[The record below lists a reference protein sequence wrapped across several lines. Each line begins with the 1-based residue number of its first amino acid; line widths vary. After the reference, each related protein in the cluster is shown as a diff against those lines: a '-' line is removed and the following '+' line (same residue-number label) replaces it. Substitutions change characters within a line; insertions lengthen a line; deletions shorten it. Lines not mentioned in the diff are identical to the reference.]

1 MRILKFQN
9 IDKVYIV
16 LTAVIFSIVYLTVL
30 SAGNMYMFIDIGAD
44 TYCSYWP
51 SIAYVKD
58 LLGDFKLWDMKLGL
72 GNSTITYISYFLA
85 DPFQWFCFIFD
96 DKNIDIGIFIGLA
109 FKYFCL
115 SVYAYKYI
123 GIKKME
129 GYPKIICSLMIVF
142 SGWFVGWGQHYNFA
156 TVFVFFIMVLYYFEC
171 WLNKSG
177 FVKLVISIMLL
188 AIVSPYYAYM
198 TLLFLAVYYLLRLYD
213 FCKCKMGMKEA
224 AVHALKTAGMVMLGL
239 GCSAVI
245 FLPYMSEV
253 LSSPRVS
260 GQNLPSFRLG
270 TLQEYASMFLR
281 LFSNSI
287 LGINENFAGYG
298 NFYECPFM
306 YVGILFVL
314 VIPLFLFRK
323 QTRKACSL
331 YIICS
336 LFSFVFLNFSSAVFN
351 AFSTKSYRWTFVFI
365 PVFAAAC
372 GKALHDLQALEN
384 RKLLIVEAAVLNVV
398 LAVYIVWYFSHF
410 GYNKPAAVSVGFSVV
425 ILNVYA
431 VVLLFGNGRKGFYS
445 LLLAV
450 TTMDLCMNA
459 YLSVHERSLISRETK
474 NTMGYFDASADAA
487 AYLKDR
493 DPEFW
498 RLSKNYNQIDL
509 NDSMFQ
515 DYYGEKLYSS
525 TLSAETW
532 EMMDFFD
539 LRVKYSNYFYGF
551 DDKQILR
558 NLTAG
563 KYRLSKNQSDY
574 YGYRLIHTIGDVN
587 IYENQNASGFGVLYG
602 SYMKKSSLEG
612 MDSFQV
618 QEALLEGCLLDED
631 VFLLQMRELKGDKN
645 AKDFAE
651 VDKKLVY
658 EQGTADGLTDP
669 VIELDG
675 KNSGPLLVKI
685 YAENASGSMTVFS
698 KDGRSVDTVPYHV
711 PQESKVYYVDTLGAS
726 QIEIN
731 SEGGDIYGYKVYEI
745 DGEELSERIKE
756 RSANKFHILEFSDMD
771 IQGYADCST
780 DQILFL
786 PVPYHKNWKVF
797 VNQKEADIL
806 KANAGFMAVVI
817 PKGHAEI
824 RLCYK
829 NYAFYL
835 GLVISI
841 ICLIITVLLY
851 AGIRRKKFLNCMNI
865 GNSEGISTVTN
876 VENSR
881 IWRNKNEI

>member
-1 MRILKFQN
+1 MRILKLKS

-16 LTAVIFSIVYLTVL
+16 LAAVIFSIVYVTVL

-96 DKNIDIGIFIGLA
+96 DKNIDIGLFIGLA

-129 GYPKIICSLMIVF
+129 GYPKIISSLMIVF

-171 WLNKSG
+171 WLNQSG

-188 AIVSPYYAYM
+188 TIVSPYYAYM
-198 TLLFLAVYYLLRLYD
+198 TLLFLAVYYLLGLHD
-213 FCKCKMGMKEA
+213 FCKYKKGMKEA
-224 AVHALKTAGMVMLGL
+224 AVHALKTAGIVILGL

-245 FLPYMSEV
+245 FLPYMSDV

-270 TLQEYASMFLR
+270 TLREYASMFLR
-281 LFSNSI
+281 FFSNSI
-287 LGINENFAGYG
+287 LGINGNFAGYG

-314 VIPLFLFRK
+314 VIPLFLFGK
-323 QTRKACSL
+323 QTRKDFSL

-336 LFSFVFLNFSSAVFN
+336 LFSFLFLNFSSVIFN
-351 AFSTKSYRWTFVFI
+351 AFSAKTYRWTFVFI
-365 PVFAAAC
+365 PLFATAC
-372 GKALHDLQALEN
+372 GKALHDSQALEN
-384 RKLLIVEAAVLNVV
+384 RKLLIVEAVVLDVV
-398 LAVYIVWYFSHF
+398 LAVYIIWYFYNF
-410 GYNKPAAVSVGFSVV
+410 GCNKTVAVSAGFSFM
-425 ILNVYA
+425 ILNVYT
-431 VVLLFGNGRKGFYS
+431 VILLAGNGRKGFYS

-450 TTMDLCMNA
+450 TAIDLCTNA

-474 NTMGYFDASADAA
+474 NTMGYFDTSVDAA
-487 AYLKDR
+487 AYLKER
-493 DPEFW
+493 DSEFW
-498 RLSKNYNQIDL
+498 RLSKNYNLIDL

-587 IYENQNASGFGVLYG
+587 IYENLNASGFGVLYD
-602 SYMKKSSLEG
+602 SYMKKSCLEG

-618 QEALLEGCLLDED
+618 QEALLEGCLLEED
-631 VFLLQMRELKGDKN
+631 VFLLQMQELKGDKN
-645 AKDFAE
+645 SKDFAD
-651 VDKKLVY
+651 VDKELIY
-658 EQGTADGLTDP
+658 EQGAEDGLVTS
-669 VIELDG
+669 VIALDG
-675 KNSGPLLVKI
+675 KNSGPLLVEI

-698 KDGRSVDTVPYHV
+698 KDGQSADTVPYNV
-711 PQESKVYYVDTLGAS
+711 PQESKVYYIDTLGVR
-726 QIEIN
+726 QIEMN
-731 SEGGDIYGYKVYEI
+731 SESGDIYGYKVYEI

-756 RSANKFHILEFSDMD
+756 RNANKFHIQEFSDMD
-771 IQGYADCST
+771 IQGYTDCST

-786 PVPYHKNWKVF
+786 PVPFNKNWKVF
-797 VNQKEADIL
+797 VDQKEVDIL
-806 KANAGFMAVVI
+806 KANAGFMAVGV
-817 PKGHAEI
+817 PKGHADI

-829 NYAFYL
+829 DRAFYL
-835 GLVISI
+835 GVIIST
-841 ICLIITVLLY
+841 ICLFLTIAIC
-851 AGIRRKKFLNCMNI
+851 AGIRMKKKFLNLDEF
-865 GNSEGISTVTN
+865 GE
-876 VENSR
+876 
-881 IWRNKNEI
+881 